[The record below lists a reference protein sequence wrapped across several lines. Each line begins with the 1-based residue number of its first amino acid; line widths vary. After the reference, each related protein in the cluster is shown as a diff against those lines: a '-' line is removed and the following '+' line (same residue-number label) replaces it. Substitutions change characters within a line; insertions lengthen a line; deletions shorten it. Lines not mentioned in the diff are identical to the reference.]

1 MLAEGE
7 VKQVGSVRER
17 WLMAV
22 HEKQLVVP
30 PRALTSGNPLR
41 WLRFFGP
48 GAIIASLNLG
58 SGETLFSS
66 RGGAIFGY
74 RILWVF
80 LIVALLKWVLTY
92 SSMRHMILSGAH
104 PFERWSRTPRSARLV
119 PALHVYYCRTFLSA
133 LVFLPGGAAWHHLC
147 LDVWIQ

>member
-1 MLAEGE
+1 MHYCTLARITGGG
-7 VKQVGSVRER
+7 V
-17 WLMAV
+17 LTAV
-22 HEKQLVVP
+22 HKRQLAIP
-30 PRALTSGNPLR
+30 PRALISGNPLR

-80 LIVALLKWVLTY
+80 LIVALMKLVWTY

-104 PFERWSRTPRSARLV
+104 PF
-119 PALHVYYCRTFLSA
+119 
-133 LVFLPGGAAWHHLC
+133 
-147 LDVWIQ
+147 D